1 MRIGIE
7 VNGKSLNR
15 IFRILNDHARET
27 VRVDNLLIELLAQ
40 NVSSSD
46 YLFLV
51 LSKLERKN
59 YVKGKTGEL
68 TIVERIPT
76 GIMKEVKNEIVKE
89 LSKHKRLFVTPL
101 EVAKFYQCPRRLY
114 LEKVVMSKQFKRE
127 RGKVWDGE
135 VVHLATNMFISNI
148 IKEPVEK
155 LIVDIPKIV
164 IEKYHEKTTLDEKP
178 VGEFLRNLY
187 QLIRNEGFKLLFT
200 EKTLESLRNGLVGT
214 PDIIARKS
222 SGEYIPIDIK
232 LGRFVKSRGVK
243 KEHLLQNV
251 GEAILVED
259 FFRTDVRVIYLI
271 YFQTNTLVKI
281 DLNESLKQEF
291 LRYKRELERSVTRN
305 VIPSKSK
312 LPNAINRVC
321 KGCHVRPAC
330 ENIELLRSLKLFSQ
344 QKIK

>member
-7 VNGKSLNR
+7 VNDKSVSK
-15 IFRILNDHARET
+15 IFRILNEHVKET
-27 VRVDNLLIELLAQ
+27 VKVDDLLIKLL
-40 NVSSSD
+40 NEGVNSSD

-59 YVKGKTGEL
+59 YVKGRVGEL
-68 TIVERIPT
+68 TIVKRIP
-76 GIMKEVKNEIVKE
+76 INVMREVKDEIVKE
-89 LSKHKRLFVTPL
+89 LSKRKKIFVTPL

-114 LEKVVMSKQFKRE
+114 LEKVVMSRQFKKE

-135 VVHLATNMFISNI
+135 VVHLATNMFINNI

-155 LIVDIPKIV
+155 LIADIPKIV
-164 IEKYHEKTTLDEKP
+164 IERYREKTTLNEKP
-178 VGEFLRNLY
+178 IGEFLRNLY
-187 QLIRNEGFKLLFT
+187 QLIRDEKFKVLFT
-200 EKTLESLRNGLVGT
+200 EKMLESFRNGLVGT
-214 PDIIARKS
+214 PDVIARKA
-222 SGEYIPIDIK
+222 SGEFVPIDIK
-232 LGRFVKSRGVK
+232 LGVFDEAKGVK

-259 FFRTDVRVIYLI
+259 FFRTKVKVIYLI

-281 DLNESLKQEF
+281 DLDENLKQEF
-291 LRYKRELERSVTRN
+291 LRYRRMLERTVTKN
-305 VIPSKSK
+305 VIPGKSK

-330 ENIELLRSLKLFSQ
+330 ENIELLRGLKRVSQ
-344 QKIK
+344 QKT